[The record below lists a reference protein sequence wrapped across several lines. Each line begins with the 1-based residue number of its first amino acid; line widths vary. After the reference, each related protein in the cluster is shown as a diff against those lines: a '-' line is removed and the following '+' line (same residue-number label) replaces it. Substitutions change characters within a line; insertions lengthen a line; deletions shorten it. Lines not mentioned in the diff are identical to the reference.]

1 MWRTL
6 FKQFIVVKSLFQYH
20 VDLDWLKYLDWDT
33 LEECSSEYTFQGI
46 RRIGDL
52 LYKVQFADD
61 RNLHALF
68 PIEIQAVVDPIMNG
82 RIGVYAALANHIFEQ
97 QKSGPDIMLGAL
109 CSILIYYGKPQWI
122 NPPPPAASPVRR
134 LIAASGMNPPE
145 VKYIFLDFARI
156 VQRESSPD
164 DLVWV
169 FFSVLNCSPDR
180 ALSRLK
186 VSIQYLQRQNL
197 VAEARILARL
207 FNEQVLKNMNI
218 RVKYD
223 LETITFGEINMLL
236 EQTPDWVE
244 DWRNQAIEKGIEKG
258 MVQGIEKGMVQ
269 GIEKG
274 MVQGIEKGMVQ
285 GIEKGMVQGIE
296 KGMVQGI
303 EKGMVQGIEKG
314 MVQGIEKGMVQGIEK
329 EREEAL
335 VRDRAL
341 VMSLVVRKF
350 GIQANGNFSPLLEQI
365 QEPDNLAAM
374 AEWVFDCDHVEELLL
389 RTKKLLNS

>member
-1 MWRTL
+1 MSLDTDCKEL

-20 VDLDWLKYLDWDT
+20 VDLDWLKYLDRDT

-258 MVQGIEKGMVQ
+258 MVQGIEKGM
-269 GIEKG
+269 GKG
-274 MVQGIEKGMVQ
+274 LKKEWCKGLKK
-285 GIEKGMVQGIE
+285 EWCKGLKKE
-296 KGMVQGI
+296 WCKGLKK
-303 EKGMVQGIEKG
+303 EWCKGLKKEWCKG
-314 MVQGIEKGMVQGIEK
+314 LKKEWCKGLKK
-329 EREEAL
+329 EWCKGL
-335 VRDRAL
+335 
-341 VMSLVVRKF
+341 KK
-350 GIQANGNFSPLLEQI
+350 
-365 QEPDNLAAM
+365 
-374 AEWVFDCDHVEELLL
+374 EWCKGLKKNVKKHWYVTELW
-389 RTKKLLNS
+389 S